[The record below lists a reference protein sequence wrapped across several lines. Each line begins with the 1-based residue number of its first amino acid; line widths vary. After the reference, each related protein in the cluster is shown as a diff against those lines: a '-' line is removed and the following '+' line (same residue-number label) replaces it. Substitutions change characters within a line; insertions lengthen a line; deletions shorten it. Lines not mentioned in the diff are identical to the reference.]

1 MRGGGGPFLL
11 RARRSLGE
19 HEQRSKSRMV
29 LKETLSI
36 EALQNEVSLGKF
48 KITNSSFHF
57 NRSRTRRC
65 ARRPPER

>member
-29 LKETLSI
+29 LKETLSL

-48 KITNSSFHF
+48 KIKFFISFQ
-57 NRSRTRRC
+57 SLEDETMC
-65 ARRPPER
+65 AQTS

>member
-36 EALQNEVSLGKF
+36 EALQNEQSFGKF
-48 KITNSSFHF
+48 KFKFFISFQ
-57 NRSRTRRC
+57 SLEDETMC
-65 ARRPPER
+65 AQTS

>member
-19 HEQRSKSRMV
+19 HEQRSSRMV

-36 EALQNEVSLGKF
+36 EALLMKSLGKF
-48 KITNSSFHF
+48 KIKFFISFQ
-57 NRSRTRRC
+57 SLEDETMC
-65 ARRPPER
+65 AQTS

>member
-19 HEQRSKSRMV
+19 HERRSSRMV

-36 EALQNEVSLGKF
+36 EALLMKSLGKF
-48 KITNSSFHF
+48 KIKFFISFQ
-57 NRSRTRRC
+57 SLEDETMC
-65 ARRPPER
+65 AQTS

>member
-1 MRGGGGPFLL
+1 MKGGGGPFLL

-48 KITNSSFHF
+48 KIKFFISFQ
-57 NRSRTRRC
+57 SLEDETMC
-65 ARRPPER
+65 AQTS

>member
-36 EALQNEVSLGKF
+36 EALLMKSLGKF
-48 KITNSSFHF
+48 KIKFFISFQ
-57 NRSRTRRC
+57 SLEDETMC
-65 ARRPPER
+65 AQTS

>member
-36 EALQNEVSLGKF
+36 EALLMKSLGKF
-48 KITNSSFHF
+48 KIKFFISFHLDDE
-57 NRSRTRRC
+57 TMC
-65 ARRPPER
+65 AQTS

>member
-1 MRGGGGPFLL
+1 MKGGGGPFLR

-19 HEQRSKSRMV
+19 HEQRSSRMV

-48 KITNSSFHF
+48 KIKFFISFQ
-57 NRSRTRRC
+57 SLEDETMC
-65 ARRPPER
+65 AQTS

>member
-36 EALQNEVSLGKF
+36 EALSE
-48 KITNSSFHF
+48 
-57 NRSRTRRC
+57 
-65 ARRPPER
+65 

>member
-1 MRGGGGPFLL
+1 MKGGGGPFLR

-48 KITNSSFHF
+48 KIKFFISFQ
-57 NRSRTRRC
+57 SLEDETMC
-65 ARRPPER
+65 AQTS

>member
-11 RARRSLGE
+11 RARRSLRE
-19 HEQRSKSRMV
+19 HEQRSSRMV

-48 KITNSSFHF
+48 KIKFFISFQ
-57 NRSRTRRC
+57 SLEDETMC
-65 ARRPPER
+65 AQTS

>member
-36 EALQNEVSLGKF
+36 EALLQNEVSLGKF
-48 KITNSSFHF
+48 KIKFFISFQ
-57 NRSRTRRC
+57 SLEDETMC
-65 ARRPPER
+65 AQTS

>member
-1 MRGGGGPFLL
+1 MKGGGGPFLR

-36 EALQNEVSLGKF
+36 EALQNEQSFGKF
-48 KITNSSFHF
+48 KIKFFISFQ
-57 NRSRTRRC
+57 SLEDETMC
-65 ARRPPER
+65 AQTS

>member
-29 LKETLSI
+29 LKETLST

-48 KITNSSFHF
+48 KIKFFISFQ
-57 NRSRTRRC
+57 SLEDETMC
-65 ARRPPER
+65 AQTS

>member
-48 KITNSSFHF
+48 KIKFFISFQ
-57 NRSRTRRC
+57 SLEDETMC
-65 ARRPPER
+65 AQTS

>member
-29 LKETLSI
+29 LKETLSV
-36 EALQNEVSLGKF
+36 EALLQNEVSLGKF
-48 KITNSSFHF
+48 KIKFFISFQ
-57 NRSRTRRC
+57 SLEDETMC
-65 ARRPPER
+65 AQTS

>member
-19 HEQRSKSRMV
+19 HEQRSSRMV

-48 KITNSSFHF
+48 KIKFFISFQ
-57 NRSRTRRC
+57 SLEDETMC
-65 ARRPPER
+65 AQTS